1 MCETFA
7 YYLRCQ
13 AGDGEVFQL
22 KKSSLSRKLTL
33 AARPAYANVRTTVK
47 SGLLTRSI
55 SSALPVSLDQATI
68 TPRSNG
74 SPIYD
79 QAYLSQLKAST
90 PSSRRVAPV
99 AESYDADVSMD
110 LGDVSMEATET
121 TCESL
126 LQVSTSHPNV
136 VRSQ

>member
-1 MCETFA
+1 MCETLA

-13 AGDGEVFQL
+13 TGDGEVFQL

-33 AARPAYANVRTTVK
+33 AAHPAYANVRTTVK

-55 SSALPVSLDQATI
+55 SSALPASLDQATI

-74 SPIYD
+74 TPIYD
-79 QAYLSQLKAST
+79 QAYLSQLKANT

-99 AESYDADVSMD
+99 AESYDVDVSMA
-110 LGDVSMEATET
+110 LGDISMEAAET
-121 TCESL
+121 PCKSL
-126 LQVSTSHPNV
+126 LQVSSSHPNV